1 MSDEESK
8 AEEIIRQIAKSIALK
23 EYAVHSNLPSSRDLA
38 EQYGVSKSTIRF
50 ALKELA
56 SMLLISLNNKQ
67 LAIVNDWNYW
77 KIEALPYVINT
88 LTQNKT
94 ALKGIVKLGIQFWRS
109 TYLTF
114 IPSFKGKKINKNEV
128 QRIEKLAWE
137 NRDNPAIFL
146 NHVGEI
152 IRYILVSNSMQ
163 SFLWIFNDL
172 SSTYIKMDN
181 HLFLLSSA
189 IIENWDMNKKIFEH
203 IADGDSDEAVKWAIQ
218 YFDGVE
224 YFILSKLEL
233 L

>member
-23 EYAVHSNLPSSRDLA
+23 EYPVHSNLPSSRDLA

-56 SMLLISLNNKQ
+56 SMLLINLSNKQ

-88 LTQNKT
+88 LSQNKT
-94 ALKGIVKLGIQFWRS
+94 ALKGIVTLGIQFWRS

-114 IPSFKGKKINKNEV
+114 VPSFKGKKINKKEIL
-128 QRIEKLAWE
+128 RMEKLAWD
-137 NRDNPAIFL
+137 NRDNPVVFGE
-146 NHVGEI
+146 HVSEI
-152 IRYILVSNSMQ
+152 IRYILMANSMQ

-172 SSTYIKMDN
+172 VSTYMKMN
-181 HLFLLSSA
+181 SYLPLLNVA

-203 IADGDSDEAVKWAIQ
+203 IADGESDEAVEWTVK
-218 YFDGVE
+218 YFDAVE
-224 YFILSKLEL
+224 QFIFSKLEL
-233 L
+233 M